1 MLNFKK
7 LFISYPK
14 TFVMT
19 YLERMEYW
27 GDHHHPKYLD
37 ILRIAT
43 GVFLILKGVDFASNT
58 SSLINIVS
66 GQVPFT
72 EFVNVMLV
80 HFIIFAHI
88 FGGFLIAMGLLT
100 RVASL
105 VQIPILLGAMI
116 FVNWQMLDYFAGFWL
131 ALLTLAAVI
140 VFAIVGSGPWS
151 VDRAIEEKRLQ

>member
-1 MLNFKK
+1 MGGQLLNFKK

-37 ILRIAT
+37 ILRIVT
-43 GVFLILKGVDFASNT
+43 GIFLILKGIDFASNT
-58 SSLINIVS
+58 SSLIGIVS

-72 EFVNVMLV
+72 EFVNIMLV

-105 VQIPILLGAMI
+105 
-116 FVNWQMLDYFAGFWL
+116 
-131 ALLTLAAVI
+131 
-140 VFAIVGSGPWS
+140 
-151 VDRAIEEKRLQ
+151 